1 MKKSRQLLSLAI
13 VAGTLLWGI
22 SVMAQ
27 GGIEG
32 SAPNNPVLNMIGEDY
47 SFSPVPPANN
57 KAGIVFSASNLVF
70 KITDQTADG
79 KLIGEGHWSATD
91 AENNTVEA
99 DFSVTGKV
107 KILTTKSYAFR
118 EESDWN
124 DDGDPIKYFRWSEKE
139 PIPGA
144 DLTMKCTG
152 GTAVIKGVTYPCS
165 ASFVYHIEK
174 LPQYAKDETGIYYPS
189 EDLAFKS
196 SYSGKVTAVGLK
208 NGTITFPKTNIVP
221 EETLEEPMLPST
233 DWTLEYDYDPYDEEA
248 LTVPRF
254 ATGTVTVGVKSFEL
268 SGKAKTIIK
277 RVTTTEE
284 GESWTDEYYI
294 TSITLVSSKEE
305 KGISLTLVENEYT
318 GATTYSGTVCGQRVS
333 SFNEAP

>member
-1 MKKSRQLLSLAI
+1 MKTSRQLWSLAI

-22 SVMAQ
+22 PVMAQ

-32 SAPNNPVLNMIGEDY
+32 SVPNNTVLNMIGENY
-47 SFSPVPPANN
+47 SFSPILPANN
-57 KAGIVFSASNLVF
+57 KAGIFFSDSNLVF

-79 KLIGEGHWSATD
+79 KLIGEGHWSAAD

-107 KILTTKSYAFR
+107 KVFTTKSYAFR

-124 DDGDPIKYFRWSEKE
+124 EDGDPIKYFRWSEKE

-152 GTAVIKGVTYPCS
+152 GTVVIKGITYPCS

-174 LPQYAKDETGIYYPS
+174 LPQYAKDEMGIYYPS

-196 SYSGKVTAVGLK
+196 SYSGKVTAIGLK

-221 EETLEEPMLPST
+221 GETLEEPPIPST
-233 DWTLEYDYDPYDEEA
+233 DWILEYDYDYYDEEA

-254 ATGTVTVGVKSFEL
+254 ASGTVTVGGKAFEL
-268 SGKAKTIIK
+268 SGKAKTIVK

-284 GESWTDEYYI
+284 GESWTDEFYI
-294 TSITLVSSKEE
+294 TTITLVSSKEE
-305 KGISLTLVENEYT
+305 KGISFTLVENEYT
-318 GATTYSGTVCGQRVS
+318 GANTYTGTVCGQRVS
-333 SFNEAP
+333 SANEAP